1 MARSKPFLVLVA
13 AVFTISW
20 IAGCEKK
27 TTRKVTVDTPT
38 KKVEIEVEKT
48 EKK

>member
-1 MARSKPFLVLVA
+1 MPRSRKCVMVVGA
-13 AVFTISW
+13 AFAFALL
-20 IAGCEKK
+20 AGCEQK